1 MQKKLSKRLEQL
13 EQKAMAGNETGRL
26 FELAMTGDVG
36 DILTYIWQCKQ
47 ATRPFDDDQHQAWCR
62 LMDLLPN

>member
-1 MQKKLSKRLEQL
+1 MKTSKQRLARLEQ
-13 EQKAMAGNETGRL
+13 QAAAGNETGRL

-36 DILTYIWQCKQ
+36 DILTYIEQCKQ
-47 ATRPFDDDQHQAWCR
+47 AGRPFDDDQHQAWCR